1 MTACA
6 MVRGRFRAAKA
17 ALRPVMLG
25 TALAGMLAL
34 AGCSGSEDRAAN
46 RTVWVADGPPTNC
59 ISVQQIRTMRIVNDQ
74 TIDFEMT
81 GGRLFRNELPLRCSG
96 LNFNTRIRHNSR
108 TTQLCSLNMVT
119 IDSFGSGRS
128 GPSCQLGRFQPMRRA
143 PAPTTP
149 PAP

>member
-1 MTACA
+1 MVLVSLLTVTGCA
-6 MVRGRFRAAKA
+6 
-17 ALRPVMLG
+17 
-25 TALAGMLAL
+25 
-34 AGCSGSEDRAAN
+34 GSDDSAAN

-59 ISVQQIRTMRIVNDQ
+59 ISVQQIRTMRIINDQ

-81 GGRLFRNELPLRCSG
+81 GGRVFRNELPMRCSG
-96 LNFNTRIRHNSR
+96 LSFNTRIRHNSR
-108 TTQLCSLNMVT
+108 TSQLCSLNMVT
-119 IDSFGSGRS
+119 LDSFGSGRS